1 MALDGNYEKI
11 FVMFGA
17 GLKLV
22 YREQIGNS
30 VEKAMCWNIEEYT
43 SINPPEMLKDSRHKE
58 YEEWLLSNPHLC
70 WPPWARAG
78 VYHWGIWMK
87 RGHVHLGSVA
97 TRDTKVKAGMEIV
110 IWPLFKS
117 MGVLTRAQWIPLA
130 AVDMEC
136 MQEYEEILKKCPD
149 ATRRLFTTDKRE
161 CFTLRAC
168 LVNVFTEPHVDGGD
182 VKNGWASMCPL
193 GGFENGDFCI
203 TELERRF
210 VYKVGAITFRKSQQ
224 FEHFTLRWSG
234 HRYCLVAT
242 MHEAVKRDLLSRNK

>member
-22 YREQIGNS
+22 YGEQIGNY
-30 VEKAMCWNIEEYT
+30 VEKAMCWNIEEYA
-43 SINPPEMLKDSRHKE
+43 SINPPEMPRDSRHKE

-78 VYHWGIWMK
+78 VYHWGIWME
-87 RGHVHLGSVA
+87 RGHVHLGSIA
-97 TRDTKVKAGMEIV
+97 TRDTKVKTRMEIV

-117 MGVLTRAQWIPLA
+117 MGVLTRAQRILLA

-149 ATRRLFTTDKRE
+149 ATRRLFTTDERE

-193 GGFENGDFCI
+193 GEFENGDFCI
-203 TELERRF
+203 TELKRRF
-210 VYKVGAITFRKSQQ
+210 VYKVGAITFLKSEQ

-242 MHEAVKRDLLSRNK
+242 IHEAVKRELLSRNK